1 MSNHENNPGYHID
14 FSREKYD
21 SRYDRLLNILYYSKE
36 IPSDLYQ
43 HMNMSSA
50 NFRKTISILKQRGYI
65 KRISKNSAIGYILT
79 NSGKL
84 LTSHPHYIKYQGCLE
99 NDNRQYDIKHRT
111 RKRQFAY
118 LYALLDRMGI
128 PYESDE
134 KPDISETFDQSNHQV
149 YFYTALDFKRML
161 GVRSTVFKGSRV
173 LGFFAGRGK
182 IIPVYRTNHEMK
194 TFSKQEGLL
203 PYFLYQY
210 YSIPVSDAILIC
222 NDEKSVIDIT
232 KQIIANTRNDN
243 KKGVN
248 TAKYNAFYVFDS
260 GDGFYSRLED
270 LYADHSDL
278 MHRLI
283 EQNDIETTDR
293 DDEGRYRLLIGTGF
307 YRDHPV
313 WICPGNIDVVTL
325 RRFVIHASRNDKRNF
340 ILCQDRDLKMV
351 KEVAEGASLRVA
363 PIREQ

>member
-1 MSNHENNPGYHID
+1 MSNNERELVYHID
-14 FSREKYD
+14 LSKDKYD
-21 SRYDRLLNILYYSKE
+21 SRYDRILNILYYSKE

-43 HMNMSSA
+43 HMNMSST

-65 KRISKNSAIGYILT
+65 KRISRDGAIGYILT

-84 LTSHPHYIKYQGCLE
+84 LTSHPHYIKYKSCLE
-99 NDNRQYDIKHRT
+99 DDNRQYDIKHRT

-134 KPDISETFDQSNHQV
+134 KPDISEAFGQKAHQV
-149 YFYTALDFKRML
+149 TFYTALDFKRML

-203 PYFLYQY
+203 PYFLYQF
-210 YSIPVSDAILIC
+210 YSIPMSDAILIC

-232 KQIIANTRNDN
+232 KQIIANYRNDD
-243 KKGVN
+243 KKGIN

-260 GDGFYSRLED
+260 GDNFYSRFED
-270 LYADHSDL
+270 LYNDHSDL

-283 EQNDIETTDR
+283 EQGDIETTDR
-293 DDEGRYRLLIGTGF
+293 DDEGRYRLRIGTGF
-307 YRDHPV
+307 YHDAPV

>member
-1 MSNHENNPGYHID
+1 MSNNENNPGYHID

-43 HMNMSSA
+43 HMNMSST
-50 NFRKTISILKQRGYI
+50 NFRKAISILKQRGYI
-65 KRISKNSAIGYILT
+65 KRISRDGAIGYILT

-84 LTSHPHYIKYQGCLE
+84 LTSHPHYIKYKSCLE
-99 NDNRQYDIKHRT
+99 DDNRQYDIKHRT

-134 KPDISETFDQSNHQV
+134 KPDISETIDQSNHQV

-173 LGFFAGRGK
+173 LGFFGGRGK
-182 IIPVYRTNHEMK
+182 IIPVYRTNHDMK

-203 PYFLYQY
+203 PYFLTQV
-210 YSIPVSDAILIC
+210 YSIPVSGAILIC

-232 KQIIANTRNDN
+232 KQIIANYRNDD
-243 KKGVN
+243 KKGIN
-248 TAKYNAFYVFDS
+248 TAKYSEFYVFDS
-260 GDGFYSRLED
+260 GDNFYSRFED
-270 LYADHSDL
+270 LYNDHSDL

-283 EQNDIETTDR
+283 EQGDIETTDR
-293 DDEGRYRLLIGTGF
+293 DDEGRYRLRIGTGF
-307 YRDHPV
+307 YHDAPV
-313 WICPGNIDVVTL
+313 WFCPGNINAVTL
-325 RRFVIHASRNDKRNF
+325 RLFIHNAETNAKMNY
-340 ILCQDRDLKMV
+340 IICQDRDLGIL
-351 KEVAEGASLRVA
+351 KETAERPSLRVGS
-363 PIREQ
+363 IREQ